1 MTLGLKNKQPLVV
14 PPAALR
20 RAGFKSGQELEIKA
34 AGGVISIVPKLPDAD
49 QEYTPEQRRIVDAQL
64 ADGLADIKAGRVRGP
79 FSGHEE
85 FTAFAPQGSQEVRPQ
100 TKTQALGRL
109 IELVRSV
116 RFERSY
122 AKAPKRVQRA
132 FDKQSNLLI
141 QNLHHPSLRAK
152 STTKPTIFGRRASP
166 KTGVSIF

>member
-1 MTLGLKNKQPLVV
+1 MLSEASYVPNEPAIVRDGGTAAVQTIVMTLGLKNKQPLVV

-85 FTAFAPQGSQEVRPQ
+85 FTASLHKEAR
-100 TKTQALGRL
+100 KLGR
-109 IELVRSV
+109 
-116 RFERSY
+116 
-122 AKAPKRVQRA
+122 KPKPKRSA
-132 FDKQSNLLI
+132 
-141 QNLHHPSLRAK
+141 
-152 STTKPTIFGRRASP
+152 G
-166 KTGVSIF
+166 